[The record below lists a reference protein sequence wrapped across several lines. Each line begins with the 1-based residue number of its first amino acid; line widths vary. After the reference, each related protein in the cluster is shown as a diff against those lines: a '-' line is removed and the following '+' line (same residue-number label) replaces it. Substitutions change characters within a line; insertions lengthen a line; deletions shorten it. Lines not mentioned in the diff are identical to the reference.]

1 MAGRRIDVLD
11 VRELIRR
18 VRLGDGVRR
27 IARDM
32 GVSRKT
38 VAKYEKWASEQGLLA
53 GPLVDSG
60 PLKQRLD
67 ETRPVAPPPR
77 GAFKAQRYREQIQAL
92 RDKGV
97 EARAI
102 YERLK
107 EDRDFAGSYSAVWRF
122 VRSLEPATPEGFTRV
137 ETPPGDEAQVDFG
150 YAGLMYDPA
159 TGVTR
164 RAWAFVMTLS
174 FSRHQHAVFVFDQE
188 VGTWLRCHREAFEWF
203 GGVTKRVVLDNLK
216 AGIIRHALHDALVQ
230 RAYREFA
237 EHYGFLISPCRPR
250 TPRHKGKVEKGGV
263 HYLKRNFLAGRS
275 FADIHEANRKVLVWC
290 LQTAGT
296 RDHGTTRQ
304 QPLKRFDEA
313 ERPALLSLPQ
323 SPYELAV
330 WKKAKLH
337 ADCHVVFEGSFYS
350 APHRLI
356 GKSLWVRAAGS
367 VTIYHELDVVAVH
380 PRSTRRGQRFT
391 NNDHYPPAK
400 VAGLMASP
408 ACCLKRASAIGEA
421 TSQLI
426 GRLLDERPLDRL
438 RTAQGI
444 LRLAEK
450 FSARRLEAACSRAL
464 AYEEIS
470 YGAIKRILDR
480 KLDLTAT
487 PSSASSRSAAT
498 VAQPSLFVRP
508 WTDFFGNA

>member
-1 MAGRRIDVLD
+1 MAGRRTDVLD

-18 VRLGDGVRR
+18 IGLGDGVRR
-27 IARDM
+27 VARDM

-38 VAKYEKWASEQGLLA
+38 VTRYLRWASEQGLLA
-53 GPLVDSG
+53 GPLVEAG
-60 PLKQRLD
+60 QLKQRLD
-67 ETRPVAPPPR
+67 ETMPVALPPR
-77 GAFKAQRYREQIQAL
+77 GVFKAERHREQIKAL

-107 EDRDFAGSYSAVWRF
+107 QDKEFTASYSAVWRF
-122 VRSLEPATPEGFTRV
+122 VRSLEPATPEGFVRV

-150 YAGLMYDPA
+150 FAGLMYDPGRGA
-159 TGVTR
+159 IR

-174 FSRHQHAVFVFDQE
+174 FSRHQYVEFVFDQE
-188 VGTWLRCHREAFEWF
+188 VATWLRCHRNAFEWF
-203 GGVTKRVVLDNLK
+203 DGVPKRVVPDNLK
-216 AGIIRHALHDALVQ
+216 AAILSHALHDPVVQ

-250 TPRHKGKVEKGGV
+250 TPRHKGKVENGV
-263 HYLKRNFLAGRS
+263 HYVKRNFIAGQA
-275 FADIHEANRKVLVWC
+275 FTDVNEANRKVLVWC
-290 LQTAGT
+290 MQTAGL
-296 RDHGTTRQ
+296 RDHGTTHQ
-304 QPLKRFDEA
+304 QPLTRFDQA
-313 ERPALLSLPQ
+313 ERAALLPLPA
-323 SPYELAV
+323 SPCEVSV

-337 ADCHVVFEGSFYS
+337 ADCHVVVEGSFYS

-356 GKSLWVRAAGS
+356 GKSLWVRCAGS

-380 PRSTRRGQRFT
+380 PRATRRGQRLT
-391 NNDHYPPAK
+391 NNDHYPPTK

-408 ACCLKRASAIGEA
+408 AWCLKRAAQIGPA

-426 GRLLDERPLDRL
+426 GQLLDERPLDRL

-464 AYEEIS
+464 VFDEVS
-470 YGAIKRILDR
+470 YGAVKRILDR
-480 KLDLTAT
+480 KLDIISPMPAT
-487 PSSASSRSAAT
+487 PTTTTQQAT
-498 VAQPSLFVRP
+498 QPFLFVRP